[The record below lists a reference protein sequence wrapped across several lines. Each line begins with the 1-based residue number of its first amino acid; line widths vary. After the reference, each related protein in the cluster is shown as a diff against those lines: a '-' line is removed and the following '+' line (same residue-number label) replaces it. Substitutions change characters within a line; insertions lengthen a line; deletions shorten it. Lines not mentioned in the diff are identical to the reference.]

1 MDLGAY
7 IQIDDFDHI
16 LVENNIYVPRLR
28 GLSLMKD
35 EEPYP
40 QDDVDSS
47 AKFIWLWRCR
57 HLNLE
62 RYMIQTRDEE
72 GYKEWIDIN
81 WRAIHGK
88 KRKKCRFELKKAK
101 RKVENFYKI
110 RNKYCG
116 REDVLRIHAR
126 IGGAN
131 WYYFGGPELEKQS
144 WFLEKV
150 DNYFDSTYC
159 DIYAKIKGTENEP

>member
-1 MDLGAY
+1 MDLVAY
-7 IQIDDFDHI
+7 MQKDDLEDII
-16 LVENNIYVPRLR
+16 LKNNIYVPRLR

-35 EEPYP
+35 EEPYS
-40 QDDVDSS
+40 QEEIDSS
-47 AKFIWLWRCR
+47 VRFIWLWHCR
-57 HLNLE
+57 NSNLE
-62 RYMIQTRDEE
+62 RYIIQTRNEE
-72 GYKEWIDIN
+72 GYKECVDID

-101 RKVENFYKI
+101 RKVTDFYKI
-110 RNKYCG
+110 HSKYCG

-126 IGGAN
+126 IGGNN
-131 WYYFGGPELEKQS
+131 WKWYGGPTDIAKQP

-159 DIYAKIKGTENEP
+159 DIYAKIKR

>member
-7 IQIDDFDHI
+7 IQIDDLNHI

-35 EEPYP
+35 EVPCSQE
-40 QDDVDSS
+40 DIDTSVN
-47 AKFIWLWRCR
+47 FIWLWHCYNCEDKNIYK
-57 HLNLE
+57 HIIYTKDKN
-62 RYMIQTRDEE
+62 
-72 GYKEWIDIN
+72 GYKDRTGIN

-88 KRKKCRFELKKAK
+88 TRKRCRFYLKKAK
-101 RKVENFYKI
+101 RKVTNFYEI
-110 RNKYCG
+110 HNKYCG
-116 REDVLRIHAR
+116 HEDVLRIHAR
-126 IGGAN
+126 IGGNN
-131 WYYFGGPELEKQS
+131 WKWYGGPTDIAKQP

-159 DIYAKIKGTENEP
+159 DIYAKIK